1 MKKKNISKKKNQ
13 ESWECGNC
21 DSGYSFYWN
30 YNDQLAHDR
39 LQKRKKRKRRA
50 LIAGV
55 TVLVALLLVTASIGA
70 TVLWG
75 LKNFDFSS
83 VPQVPESS
91 QNQPQQPQQSQQPQP
106 SKTTLTTAEIAEKLN
121 PTVVFIYAVQEAS
134 VSNGTGF
141 FISSDGYIVTNHH
154 VVEDALRIQITLYDG
169 TDLSATMVG
178 YRAEDDIA
186 VLKVEGNNYP
196 TVQIGDSNALK
207 PGDVAV
213 IVGHPSGEDGKWST
227 TQGVI
232 SALNRVLS
240 IEEASYFCEIKMIQT
255 DATANPGNSGGPLC
269 NDRGEVVGII
279 TRKKTDYEGM
289 NYAIPITEAM
299 LTVDAILNGKLDG
312 FVSSVSQ
319 SRPKIGVTGVEILK
333 GDVFVVDRVEYT
345 APVPGFWVSEVAKN
359 SNAYGI
365 IKVGDIIC
373 GLNGVTVSDFDT
385 FKAELYKCYVGQE
398 VTVEIYRK
406 NQKMTVQFIIGMVQ

>member
-1 MKKKNISKKKNQ
+1 MKKNISKKQKRELAENAAC
-13 ESWECGNC
+13 E
-21 DSGYSFYWN
+21 SGYSFYWN

-50 LIAGV
+50 LITGLTA
-55 TVLVALLLVTASIGA
+55 LVALLLVTASIGA

-75 LKNFDFSS
+75 LQNFDFTS
-83 VPQVPESS
+83 VPQESQTN
-91 QNQPQQPQQSQQPQP
+91 QNQQQETQKPQSA
-106 SKTTLTTAEIAEKLN
+106 LTTTAIAEMLN
-121 PTVVFIYAVQEAS
+121 PAVVFVRAAHDSS

-154 VVEDALRIQITLYDG
+154 VIEDALRIQVTLYDG
-169 TDLSATMVG
+169 TDLSATVVG

-186 VLKVEGNNYP
+186 VLKVDGNNYP

-345 APVPGFWVSEVAKN
+345 APVPGFWVSEVSQN

-385 FKAELYKCYVGQE
+385 FKTELYKCHVGQR
-398 VTVEIYRK
+398 VTFELYRK
-406 NQKMTVQFIIGMVQ
+406 NQKMTVQVIIGVSQ

>member
-1 MKKKNISKKKNQ
+1 MKKNISKKQKRELPENAAC
-13 ESWECGNC
+13 E
-21 DSGYSFYWN
+21 SGYSFYWN

-50 LIAGV
+50 LV
-55 TVLVALLLVTASIGA
+55 TGLTALVALLLVTASVGA

-75 LKNFDFSS
+75 LQNFDFTS
-83 VPQVPESS
+83 VPQEPQTN
-91 QNQPQQPQQSQQPQP
+91 QNQQQETQKPQSA
-106 SKTTLTTAEIAEKLN
+106 LTATAIAEMLN
-121 PTVVFIYAVQEAS
+121 PAVVFVRAAHDSS

-154 VVEDALRIQITLYDG
+154 VIEDALRIQVTLYDG
-169 TDLSATMVG
+169 TDLSATVVG

-186 VLKVEGNNYP
+186 VLKVDGNNYP
-196 TVQIGDSNALK
+196 SVQIGDSNALK

-333 GDVFVVDRVEYT
+333 GDIYVVDKVEYT
-345 APVPGFWVSEVAKN
+345 APVPGFWVSEVSPN

-385 FKAELYKCYVGQE
+385 FKTELYKCHVGQR
-398 VTVEIYRK
+398 VTFELYRK
-406 NQKMTVQFIIGMVQ
+406 NQKMTVQFIIGMAQ

>member
-1 MKKKNISKKKNQ
+1 MLKKKNKPKKLAAIS
-13 ESWECGNC
+13 
-21 DSGYSFYWN
+21 
-30 YNDQLAHDR
+30 NDQYIICKNENNQFVLKRVPEKRKPRTIAFAYVIALFCVFVLSLAVLFSAFLWA
-39 LQKRKKRKRRA
+39 LQKQTNV
-50 LIAGV
+50 IE
-55 TVLVALLLVTASIGA
+55 TQ
-70 TVLWG
+70 
-75 LKNFDFSS
+75 
-83 VPQVPESS
+83 PQTN
-91 QNQPQQPQQSQQPQP
+91 QNQQQETQQQETQKPQP
-106 SKTTLTTAEIAEKLN
+106 ALTTTAIAEMLN
-121 PTVVFIYAVQEAS
+121 PAVVFIQAADEDSAS
-134 VSNGTGF
+134 SGTGF

-154 VVEDALRIQITLYDG
+154 VIEDALRIQVTLYDG
-169 TDLSATMVG
+169 TDLSATVVG

-345 APVPGFWVSEVAKN
+345 APVPGFWVSEVSQN

-365 IKVGDIIC
+365 IQVGDIIC

-385 FKAELYKCYVGQE
+385 FKAELYKCYVGQT
-398 VTVEIYRK
+398 VTFELYRK
-406 NQKMTVQFIIGMVQ
+406 NQKMTVQVTIGVSQ